1 MQIKATQLR
10 VGMVINYK
18 NDLYRV
24 TSILHITPGNWRGM
38 VQTKLKSVK
47 TGTGTEQ
54 RFRSED
60 LVEKADLNT
69 AEMEYIYK
77 EGDHYYFMNTETYEQ
92 VALPEELVGDLIGY
106 LVHNTR
112 VQVEYNQEEPV
123 GIELPKTVNLKVV
136 EAEPSLK
143 GATATASFKLAVV
156 ETGITIQVPQFVNAG
171 DMIKIDTAD
180 GSYLERVR

>member
-24 TSILHITPGNWRGM
+24 TNVLHLTPGNWRGM

-69 AEMEYIYK
+69 AE
-77 EGDHYYFMNTETYEQ
+77 
-92 VALPEELVGDLIGY
+92 
-106 LVHNTR
+106 
-112 VQVEYNQEEPV
+112 
-123 GIELPKTVNLKVV
+123 
-136 EAEPSLK
+136 
-143 GATATASFKLAVV
+143 
-156 ETGITIQVPQFVNAG
+156 
-171 DMIKIDTAD
+171 
-180 GSYLERVR
+180 

>member
-38 VQTKLKSVK
+38 VQTKMKNIK

-69 AEMEYIYK
+69 AEMEYIYR

-92 VALPEELVGDLIGY
+92 VALPEDLIGDLVGY

-112 VQVEYNQEEPV
+112 VQVEYNQDQPV

-143 GATATASFKLAVV
+143 GATATASFKSAVV

-171 DMIKIDTAD
+171 DMIKIDTAE